1 MWEQQAKGMDMTRAI
16 GTAAMIDPETG
27 PEQQTARGADLV
39 CIALE
44 RAGVDVIFGY
54 PGGASLH
61 IYDALP
67 DHPTLRHI
75 LVRHEQGATHMAD
88 GYARATGR
96 AGVVLVTSGPGATN
110 ITTGLACAQMDSVP
124 MVAITGQVGTSLMG
138 REAFQETDVI
148 GMVMPITKHAFLVKR
163 AEDIIPTIHRAF
175 EIAHE
180 GRPGPVVV
188 DIPKDITAAMAPI
201 TGGVWRHRRS
211 VVPPSPGQIAR
222 AVALLAAAERPL
234 IVAGH
239 GVRIAGAHAEL
250 LAVAER
256 LDAPVAW
263 TLLGIGGFPEEH
275 TLAVG
280 MLGMHG
286 SAPTN
291 HAVNEADVILAV
303 GVRFDDRVTGK
314 VSAFAKQAKIIHV
327 DIDLSLINK
336 NVPTAVGVLADARSA
351 LQAILSKLPRTRAKP
366 SWHGEVAAR
375 RARPRPRLAE
385 SEARVELAPRQVIR
399 AIREVAAPDAY
410 FVTDVGQHQMWA
422 AQHLGLDHPDRFVT
436 SGGLGAMG
444 FALPAALGAQVGRP
458 GSEVWAIAGD
468 GGAQMTIQEIGT
480 AVADGLPVKLAILN
494 NGYLGMVRQWQQLFY
509 HNRISQTPISSP
521 DYEKLADAYGA
532 LGITVNHRDELKPA
546 LERAKAH
553 PGPVILDIRI
563 EREANVW
570 PIVPPGGANLDL
582 IEEPGSSHP

>member
-1 MWEQQAKGMDMTRAI
+1 MAI
-16 GTAAMIDPETG
+16 TVEPDTQPALE
-27 PEQQTARGADLV
+27 TARGADLV

-67 DHPTLRHI
+67 DHPKLRHI
-75 LVRHEQGATHMAD
+75 LVRHEQGAAHMAD

-96 AGVVLVTSGPGATN
+96 AGVVMVTSGPGATN
-110 ITTGLACAQMDSVP
+110 LPTGLACAQMDSVP

-148 GMVMPITKHAFLVKR
+148 GMVMPITKHAFLVRR
-163 AEDIIPTIHRAF
+163 AEDILPTIHRAF

-188 DIPKDITAAMAPI
+188 DIPKDITAASAPI
-201 TGGVWRHRRS
+201 APGVWRQRRS
-211 VVPPSPGQIAR
+211 VVPASPGQIAR
-222 AVALLAAAERPL
+222 AVELLASAERPL
-234 IVAGH
+234 IIAGH

-250 LAVAER
+250 RAVAER
-256 LDAPVAW
+256 LDAPVAM
-263 TLLGIGGFPEEH
+263 TLLGIGAFPEDH
-275 TLAVG
+275 PLAAG

-314 VSAFAKQAKIIHV
+314 VSAFAPRAKIIHV
-327 DIDLSLINK
+327 DIDLSLIGK
-336 NVPTAVGVLADARSA
+336 NIPTAVGILADARSG
-351 LQAILSKLPRTRAKP
+351 LQAILAKLPRTRAKP
-366 SWHGEVAAR
+366 SWHGVVAER
-375 RARPRPRLAE
+375 RERARPRLVE
-385 SEARVELAPRQVIR
+385 SEARVELAPRPVVR
-399 AIREVAAPDAY
+399 AIREVASPEAY
-410 FVTDVGQHQMWA
+410 FVADVGQHQMWA
-422 AQHLGLDHPDRFVT
+422 AQHLGLDRPDRFIT
-436 SGGLGAMG
+436 SGGLGVMG
-444 FALPAALGAQVGRP
+444 YALPAALGVQTAHP
-458 GSEVWAIAGD
+458 DAEVWAIVGD

-480 AVADGLPVKLAILN
+480 AVQENLPVKMAILN

-509 HNRISQTPISSP
+509 ENRISQTPISSP

-532 LGITVNHRDELKPA
+532 LGITVLHRDDLRPA

-570 PIVPPGGANLDL
+570 PIVPPGGANADL
-582 IEEPGSSHP
+582 IEEPT